1 MPTSPVFVLHLS
13 AQLPSK
19 IDNQAYLTAQVARR
33 LENFA
38 DRLPSS
44 VPSSKLLAMM
54 AAMRLLCGQLKEA
67 QAPMAGTISDI
78 SSGITTGLDGME
90 ALLIRGEMENTQL
103 RALAKEAEESA
114 RHLQATAT
122 VMVRLAGGHT

>member
-1 MPTSPVFVLHLS
+1 MFVLLLS

-44 VPSSKLLAMM
+44 VPSSKLLTMM
-54 AAMRLLCGQLKEA
+54 PAMRLLCGQLKEA
-67 QAPMAGTISDI
+67 EAPEARTISDI
-78 SSGITTGLDGME
+78 SRGITTRLDEME
-90 ALLIRGEMENTQL
+90 ALLIRGEIENIQL
-103 RALAKEAEESA
+103 RALAKDAEESA
-114 RHLQATAT
+114 RHVHSTAD

>member
-1 MPTSPVFVLHLS
+1 
-13 AQLPSK
+13 
-19 IDNQAYLTAQVARR
+19 
-33 LENFA
+33 
-38 DRLPSS
+38 
-44 VPSSKLLAMM
+44 MM

-114 RHLQATAT
+114 RHVQATAT